1 MSTSPASSSSSTHP
15 YGLTTNDLASMGEYP
30 GSYGG
35 GTAGIVASSTSMTS
49 PGQQLE
55 PTARRLVQREREDAL
70 EYFIKFPKPT
80 GDNDFVLVSGN
91 EEHNNVPIVMLLGW
105 AGCQD
110 RYLMKY
116 SKIYEERGLITVR
129 YTAPVDTLFWKRSE
143 MIPIGEKILKLI
155 QDMNFDAHPLIF
167 HIFSNGGAYLYQH
180 INLAVRKHKSPLQVR
195 GVIFDSAPGERRMLG
210 LYRAIT
216 AIYGRE
222 KRCNC
227 LTALAITLTL
237 SIMWFL
243 EETYVAFKSLFCKST
258 PVHASPFCELKN
270 ETNKYPQLFLY
281 SKGDVVIPYRDV
293 EKFIRLRQDQGI
305 DVSSVCFEDAE
316 HVKIYTKYP
325 NEYVQCVCNFIRSC
339 MTIPTYHQHQVL
351 ADNEEQQEQQP
362 GAGNLKY
369 D

>member
-1 MSTSPASSSSSTHP
+1 MSSSSSAHP
-15 YGLTTNDLASMGEYP
+15 YGVTGNDIAREYQP
-30 GSYGG
+30 YGG
-35 GTAGIVASSTSMTS
+35 SAGFVASTSKTS
-49 PGQQLE
+49 ARQQQQQQQQQQQE
-55 PTARRLVQREREDAL
+55 QEREDAL

-80 GDNDFVLVSGN
+80 ADNDFVLVNGN

-195 GVIFDSAPGERRMLG
+195 GVIFDSAPGERRVLG

-216 AIYGRE
+216 AIYGRQ

-227 LTALAITLTL
+227 ITALAITLTL

-243 EETYVAFKSLFCKST
+243 EESFVAFKSLFIKST
-258 PVHASPFCELKN
+258 PVNASPFCELKN
-270 ETNKYPQLFLY
+270 EVNKYPQLFLY
-281 SKGDVVIPYRDV
+281 SKADVVIPYRDV
-293 EKFIRLRQDQGI
+293 EKFIRLRRDQGI
-305 DVSSVCFEDAE
+305 DVSSLLGSETPFLLTSGQAHNTAQTQRVYCC
-316 HVKIYTKYP
+316 I
-325 NEYVQCVCNFIRSC
+325 
-339 MTIPTYHQHQVL
+339 
-351 ADNEEQQEQQP
+351 
-362 GAGNLKY
+362 AGR
-369 D
+369 

>member
-1 MSTSPASSSSSTHP
+1 MSSPSSSSLTKTTQQQT
-15 YGLTTNDLASMGEYP
+15 YGLTANDIATEYRP
-30 GSYGG
+30 YRGS
-35 GTAGIVASSTSMTS
+35 AGMANER
-49 PGQQLE
+49 QQQENQGIL
-55 PTARRLVQREREDAL
+55 EREDTL

-80 GDNDFVLVSGN
+80 ADNDFVLVSGN
-91 EEHNNVPIVMLLGW
+91 DEQNNVPIVMLLGW

-216 AIYGRE
+216 AIYGKE

-227 LTALAITLTL
+227 ITALAITLTL
-237 SIMWFL
+237 SIMWFV
-243 EETYVAFKSLFCKST
+243 EETFVAFKSLFVKST
-258 PVHASPFCELKN
+258 PVHASPFSELKN

-281 SKGDVVIPYRDV
+281 SKSDVVIPYRDV
-293 EKFIRLRQDQGI
+293 EKFIRMRRDQGI
-305 DVSSVCFEDAE
+305 DVSSFCFEDAE
-316 HVKIYTKYP
+316 HVKIFTKYP
-325 NEYVQCVCNFIRSC
+325 AQYVQCVCRFIRNC
-339 MTIPTYHQHQVL
+339 MANSLTSYQLTGDVIDAQTMEQQQHQ
-351 ADNEEQQEQQP
+351 QQQQQS
-362 GAGNLKY
+362 NLKY